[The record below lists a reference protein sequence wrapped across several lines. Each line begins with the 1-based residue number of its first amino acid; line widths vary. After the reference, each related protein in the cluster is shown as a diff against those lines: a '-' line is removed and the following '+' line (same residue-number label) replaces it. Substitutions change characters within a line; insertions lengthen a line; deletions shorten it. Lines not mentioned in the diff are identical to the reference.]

1 MNRKNHRGF
10 FIIALPLLGI
20 SAWFGWMSYS
30 QSTVDWFKAKVSEAL
45 IVNLENQAPQWPRLE
60 YISSSGNYYSPNIN
74 DPIVRA
80 DLYRGVLAEL
90 NQDEKMPPVKI
101 SQVSIQKVIGVNDD
115 LLTGQAVVRF
125 TLIAGIQKEAI
136 IQSSVRIPH
145 YHSPQ

>member
-10 FIIALPLLGI
+10 FIIALPLLVF

-30 QSTVDWFKAKVSEAL
+30 QSTVDWFTAKVSEAL
-45 IVNLENQAPQWPRLE
+45 IANIENLAPQWPRLE
-60 YISSSGNYYSPNIN
+60 YISSSGNYYSPNVN
-74 DPIVRA
+74 APIVRA

-90 NQDEKMPPVKI
+90 NLDEKMPPVKI
-101 SQVSIQKVIGVNDD
+101 SQISIQKLVGANDD

-125 TLIAGIQKEAI
+125 ALIAGIQKVAI

-145 YHSPQ
+145 YHSP